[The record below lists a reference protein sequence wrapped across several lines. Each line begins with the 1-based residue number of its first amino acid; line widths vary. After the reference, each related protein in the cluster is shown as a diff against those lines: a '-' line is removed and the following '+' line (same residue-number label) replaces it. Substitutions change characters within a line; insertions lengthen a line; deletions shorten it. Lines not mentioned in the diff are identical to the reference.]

1 MRIFGFAP
9 ALQMLKTDLTGTLKA
24 GDLAVSGKKPRFQVR
39 NLLVIGQVTVS
50 TVLLVAAGLLVKD
63 FVKTLDYNPRFR
75 TDHILLMA
83 LDPAVAHYNEQQT
96 RNFYKLIGHVKAL
109 PGVRSVALG
118 QNLPLGI
125 SHSSRTVAI
134 EGFEMQRDQQG
145 FHLSFNTIDEN
156 YFATMQPIRSSP
168 SSCPAKPCASSSSKK
183 ARSTI
188 RALRIWMTV
197 RWWWWTTPSA

>member
-1 MRIFGFAP
+1 
-9 ALQMLKTDLTGTLKA
+9 MLKTDLTGTLKA

-96 RNFYKLIGHVKAL
+96 RNFYKQLIGHVKAL

-134 EGFEMQRDQQG
+134 EGFEMHNEPVNIPPLPGSILAQER
-145 FHLSFNTIDEN
+145 
-156 YFATMQPIRSSP
+156 ACRAV
-168 SSCPAKPCASSSSKK
+168 SCSRNNR
-183 ARSTI
+183 ARSMSPGLVI
-188 RALRIWMTV
+188 
-197 RWWWWTTPSA
+197 S